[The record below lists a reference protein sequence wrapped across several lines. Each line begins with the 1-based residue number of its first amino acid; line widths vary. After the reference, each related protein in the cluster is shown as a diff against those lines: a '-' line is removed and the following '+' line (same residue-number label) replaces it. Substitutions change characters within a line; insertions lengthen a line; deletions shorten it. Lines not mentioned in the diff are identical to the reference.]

1 MMMSTRW
8 FLSNT
13 LGKIQMLFLDLHEQ
27 IYSTHGELLRTAYIE
42 GVGTKPLSLQ
52 LFYTA
57 F

>member
-27 IYSTHGELLRTAYIE
+27 IYSTHGELLRTAYIK